1 MHKIK
6 CQSMH
11 VGYKKGKC
19 YILYIIKNRKERSE
33 LVRMDTTISNHN
45 NLSNVMY

>member
-1 MHKIK
+1 MHG
-6 CQSMH
+6 
-11 VGYKKGKC
+11 GYKKGKC
-19 YILYIIKNRKERSE
+19 YIIKNRKERSE